1 MQRLGT
7 YYRSKG
13 EKAVGLGFG
22 VRFVVWFVW
31 AFFFFLTFDLLP
43 KFTY

>member
-1 MQRLGT
+1 MERLGT

-31 AFFFFLTFDLLP
+31 AFFFLFF
-43 KFTY
+43 